1 MNSAKGSPRIRLGLV
16 QATVGPD
23 PEENL
28 ERTVMMIEEA
38 FCRGAQVVCLQEL
51 FSAPYFPRVQ
61 GADARRYAERI
72 PGETTRV
79 LGHLAKQYGGV
90 IIAPIFEQGDE
101 GRLYN
106 SAAIIRQDGTPG
118 GVYRK
123 VHVPHDPH
131 YYEKEYFFPGS
142 SYLVEDTPFGRLAVL
157 ICYDQWFPEAARAVS
172 LMGAQV
178 IFYPTA
184 LGTIRGMEDPVEGDW
199 HDAWQTVQRGHA
211 IANGVHLA
219 AVNRVG
225 EEGDLSFFGGSFVC
239 DAFGNLVAKAGK
251 GEEVLI
257 AEIDLSLNELVREG
271 WGFLRNRRPE
281 TYGILAG
288 SMGFPVGDTPRTRGF
303 RMPAEWEPHQ
313 GILLSWPHD
322 NGTFF
327 DLPAVERTYL
337 EMIRA
342 LRGRERVYLLV
353 RNQEMRSRVQELLA
367 GGGVDCWQVKFHI
380 HPYCDVWFRDYGPT
394 FLVHEREPALAMV
407 NWRFNAWGGKYPEL
421 EHDDIIPSILEQ
433 ALHIPAFAPGMVL
446 EGGSIEVDG
455 CGTLMTTEQCL
466 LHPNR
471 NPSLTKEKIEKV
483 LREFLGVSRF
493 IWLKGGIEGDDT
505 DGHVD
510 DVARFVDQNTVV
522 CALEEDRADEN
533 YEILW
538 ENYKILR
545 GSSAHDGS
553 PLRVVPLP
561 MPRSSP
567 DPVPAS
573 YTNFYIGNGVVL
585 VPTFSDPADARAI
598 RTLMGVFPGREVVGI
613 ECSEMIRGM
622 GAIHCVSQQLPSP

>member
-1 MNSAKGSPRIRLGLV
+1 MNSAKSSPRIRLGLV
-16 QATVGPD
+16 QATAGPD
-23 PEENL
+23 PGENL
-28 ERTVMMIEEA
+28 EKTETLIEEA
-38 FCRGAQVVCLQEL
+38 FCGGAQVVCLQEL

-61 GADARRYAERI
+61 GIDARRYAERI

-79 LGHLAKQYGGV
+79 LGLLAKRHGGV
-90 IIAPIFEQGDE
+90 IIAPIFEQGDT

-106 SAAIIRQDGTPG
+106 SAVIIRHDGMTG

-131 YYEKEYFFPGS
+131 YYEKEYFSPGS
-142 SYLVEDTPFGRLAVL
+142 SYMVEDTPFGRLAVL

-184 LGTIRGMEDPVEGDW
+184 LGTIRDMEDPVEGDW

-225 EEGDLSFFGGSFVC
+225 VEGELSFFGGSFVC
-239 DAFGNLVAKAGK
+239 DAFGNLVAKAGR

-257 AEIDLSLNELVREG
+257 AEIDLSLNDLVREG

-288 SMGFPVGDTPRTRGF
+288 SMGLARGDTPKDCGF

-327 DLPAVERTYL
+327 DLSAVERTYL
-337 EMIRA
+337 EIIRA
-342 LRGRERVYLLV
+342 LQGRERVYLLV
-353 RNQEMRSRVQELLA
+353 RDQEMRSRVQGLLDA
-367 GGGVDCWQVKFHI
+367 GGINRGQVKFHI

-394 FLVHEREPALAMV
+394 FLVHERDPAVAMV
-407 NWRFNAWGGKYPEL
+407 NWKFNAWGGKYPEL
-421 EHDDIIPSILEQ
+421 EDDDIVPSILES
-433 ALHIPAFAPGMVL
+433 ALQIPAFTPGMVL
-446 EGGSIEVDG
+446 EGGSIDVDG

-471 NPSLTKEKIEKV
+471 NPSLSKEQIEKV
-483 LREFLGVSRF
+483 LGQFLGVSRF
-493 IWLKGGIEGDDT
+493 IWLKGGIDGDDT

-510 DVARFVDQNTVV
+510 DVARFVSEKTVV
-522 CALEEDRADEN
+522 CAVEEDRADANYEVLRDN
-533 YEILW
+533 YEIL
-538 ENYKILR
+538 R
-545 GSSAHDGS
+545 SSSAHDGS

-567 DPVPAS
+567 EPVPAS

-585 VPTFSDPADARAI
+585 VPTFSDPADGRAI
-598 RTLMGVFPGREVVGI
+598 RTLRSVFPGREVLGI